1 VAISSNDGGDC
12 CDPVRE
18 NHPHCGLTMTDR
30 PESIRGK
37 FSNLFKQVADE
48 LSLESLSLLAP
59 EFIQV

>member
-1 VAISSNDGGDC
+1 LRGNFVNDGEDC
-12 CDPVRE
+12 CEKP
-18 NHPHCGLTMTDR
+18 PAPGLAMTDR

-48 LSLESLSLLAP
+48 LSLESLSLIAP

>member
-1 VAISSNDGGDC
+1 MVEIAATHGK
-12 CDPVRE
+12 P
-18 NHPHCGLTMTDR
+18 PAPGLAMTDR

-48 LSLESLSLLAP
+48 LSLESLSLIAP